1 MKILKEYLVMTLG
14 VLIFSAAWGCFMIP
28 NGMSSGGLTG
38 LCTVLQYATRGL
50 VKVGVSYGVLNVILL
65 AIAFLVMGAR
75 FGIKTIYCIALSSVA
90 LGAFPYFEALHSV
103 PGNFLYVPER
113 FLIPVLSGVMEGV
126 GLGLLFRQ
134 GGSSGGSDI
143 LAMIINKY
151 WPVSPGRFF
160 LVTDSIIVLS
170 LMLLPEKTF
179 SDLVYGFIMVVTSA
193 TIVDLT
199 LMGGKSTIQVMV
211 FSEKYEDIADYI
223 IEKLNRGVTALN
235 AVGWFTKNDK
245 KVLLIIM
252 QQKQLYE
259 VTSVIKELD
268 CNAFISV
275 TPANSVYGEGFEEI
289 KSGIKIKR
297 KNGKRKSSGKA

>member
-211 FSEKYEDIADYI
+211 FSEKYGDIADYI